1 MSLTP
6 AFANITNITNGVEQQ
21 KSSAPLR
28 GLSRRTAGKLMPI
41 CKPMRH
47 QDGIVLL
54 IALVVLVA
62 MTLAGIAMIRQITS
76 GVGISGNIGFRQ
88 NALTASD
95 LGIESARAVLNT
107 LSLVTP
113 TTLESDNLPG
123 YYASLPATPIDFTL
137 PATWANATTLP
148 IDSTGNTV
156 SYIVHRMCSLPGART
171 LPNNQCVLQASKAGF
186 TSPQDYI
193 KNGQA
198 FYRITARVQGVR
210 GSTTYVQVM
219 EY

>member
-6 AFANITNITNGVEQQ
+6 AFAKITNITNGVEQQ

-28 GLSRRTAGKLMPI
+28 GSSRRTAGKLTPI
-41 CKPMRH
+41 CQPMRH
-47 QDGIVLL
+47 QDGVVLL

-62 MTLAGIAMIRQITS
+62 MTLAGIAMVRQITS

-95 LGIESARAVLNT
+95 LGIESARAALNT
-107 LSLVTP
+107 LSAVTP

-123 YYASLPATPIDFTL
+123 YYASLPATPIDFTN
-137 PATWANATTLP
+137 PAIWANATTLP
-148 IDSTGNTV
+148 PDSTSNTV
-156 SYIVHRMCSLPGART
+156 SYIVHRMCTLPGART